1 MTEEQLVEIEARAK
15 SAFAQTTD
23 QGTIVRLV
31 AEVRRLQRTLR
42 IQGERLWTVDGSRA
56 EWPA

>member
-56 EWPA
+56 E